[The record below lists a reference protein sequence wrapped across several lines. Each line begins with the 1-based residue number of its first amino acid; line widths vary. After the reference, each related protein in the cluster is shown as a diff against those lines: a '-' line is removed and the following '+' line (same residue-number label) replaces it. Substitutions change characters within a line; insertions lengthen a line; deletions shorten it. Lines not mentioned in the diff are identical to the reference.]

1 LKPAGNGEET
11 AAGQNTGGFFLSSLR
26 ALRLHHHR
34 SLSFRPKGLVAGCVL
49 ACVTLA
55 MTAAADEATKT
66 DTAAPRLDRQP
77 SSSHVSADSAGAVNS
92 VPLTEALD
100 ELLPDYSSLTHHQ
113 LTQIGARWDELTDL
127 ERRGLLQ
134 EVKLRMARQRGSD
147 RTLQIRTQRRYGRIV
162 RRSDGQV
169 LRIETKVVRVQ
180 PVPRAPA
187 ERSFGVGFERR
198 TAKPERAGSAA
209 DEKTVESP
217 APSVPVRR
225 VNVPADDQHH

>member
-1 LKPAGNGEET
+1 MRKL
-11 AAGQNTGGFFLSSLR
+11 LR
-26 ALRLHHHR
+26 HR
-34 SLSFRPKGLVAGCVL
+34 SGSARSNGFVIGSVL
-49 ACVTLA
+49 ACICAAT
-55 MTAAADEATKT
+55 TAAADESA
-66 DTAAPRLDRQP
+66 DAAAPATGLDGQP
-77 SSSHVSADSAGAVNS
+77 IPSQVAAGSAPADGS

-113 LTQIGARWDELTDL
+113 LTKIGARWDALSDP
-127 ERRGLLQ
+127 ERQGLLQ

-180 PVPRAPA
+180 PVPRVPA

-198 TAKPERAGSAA
+198 SADPERGVSGVDEQAAKP
-209 DEKTVESP
+209 P
-217 APSVPVRR
+217 APSVPARR
-225 VNVPADDQHH
+225 VNNSNDNSND